1 MTTLNEYKIAA
12 LETLTTN
19 TGNVQDLELEWLQT
33 VTGETEG
40 TINDLWMQYL
50 EDLGYTTGNLN
61 DRQMQAWGDLTY
73 TGTWND
79 RAKQFWAA
87 GGTFASS
94 FFLLESGDQ
103 LLLES
108 SGSLLLEQ

>member
-1 MTTLNEYKIAA
+1 MADINDLKLDALNTLGYTTGTVNDREKAWLEA
-12 LETLTTN
+12 LTSS
-19 TGNVQDLELEWLQT
+19 TGDLD
-33 VTGETEG
+33 
-40 TINDLWMQYL
+40 DLWMQYM
-50 EDLGYTTGNLN
+50 EDLGYTTGTLN
-61 DRQMQAWGDLTY
+61 DRQMQAWGALTY

-103 LLLES
+103 LLLVS